1 MRLLDAVTGEL
12 ENIARRSNHRGLET
26 QKLAQ
31 SVRREGFMRR
41 GMRRVCEYLK
51 GRSSR

>member
-12 ENIARRSNHRGLET
+12 ENIARRSNHRGLEP
-26 QKLAQ
+26 QKPAL
-31 SVRREGFMRR
+31 SVRRKEFMRR
-41 GMRRVCEYLK
+41 GMRRVREYLR